1 MVCLSRPYPF
11 KFLNTVFHKFYM
23 VHWIFCSIHI
33 VMSSAELQSVVVLI
47 KRKRSL
53 INMLKSRGRFC
64 HLLNLSHTLTLWY
77 LLEKKLWIKVE
88 AFASKPLAFI
98 LQQRRLWFS
107 VSKAFERSITI
118 AQILLPLFSIACHV
132 SIIFRRACWALWFLL
147 KSDRYFG
154 SLVSIKELIWV
165 KNNFSNV
172 FAKIRK
178 GTSRPIVYRPID
190 LQYFYLFY
198 HLFKKWSITSILQHV
213 KEISTFYTVI

>member
-11 KFLNTVFHKFYM
+11 KFLKTAFHKFYM
-23 VHWIFCSIHI
+23 VHWIFCSIYI

-64 HLLNLSHTLTLWY
+64 HLLNLSQTLTLWC
-77 LLEKKLWIKVE
+77 LLEKKLWIKVK
-88 AFASKPLAFI
+88 AFASKTLAFI
-98 LQQRRLWFS
+98 LQQRMLWFS
-107 VSKAFERSITI
+107 VSKKAFERSITI
-118 AQILLPLFSIACHV
+118 TPILLPLFSIACHV
-132 SIIFRRACWALWFLL
+132 SIIFRRACWVLWFLL
-147 KSDRYFG
+147 KPARYFG
-154 SLVSIKELIWV
+154 SLVSMKELIWV

-190 LQYFYLFY
+190 L
-198 HLFKKWSITSILQHV
+198 
-213 KEISTFYTVI
+213 